1 MIEKKWLTFTLWP
14 KRRLENI
21 NLTTGPKS
29 PDMMLSYVLG
39 GLFWNKSRSVLGGQG
54 RQARIHDYWGGHIRY
69 TGNNMKGAK
78 LQNNL
83 GEGAV
88 PTLKSTPVIR
98 NESPRRPNLKLPH
111 WTQLNCPLRG
121 PAQGDQTKSLK
132 QIFLSLVAQ
141 NRQKLHFILNHNH
154 RLK

>member
-1 MIEKKWLTFTLWP
+1 
-14 KRRLENI
+14 
-21 NLTTGPKS
+21 
-29 PDMMLSYVLG
+29 MLSYVQG
-39 GLFWNKSRSVLGGQG
+39 GLFWNKSLSVLGGQG
-54 RQARIHDYWGGHIRY
+54 QQGRIQDYWGGGHIRY

-111 WTQLNCPLRG
+111 
-121 PAQGDQTKSLK
+121 
-132 QIFLSLVAQ
+132 
-141 NRQKLHFILNHNH
+141 
-154 RLK
+154 